1 MGPPSPQF
9 DADCV
14 LKGINDHV
22 QAMQERIGELE
33 SELARSIALN
43 VELAANLAASLD
55 IESTASEKRGR
66 AEEELAALQGRY
78 DELRRS
84 TSTSSREIER
94 LTGQM
99 NQANE
104 ANTALQCLRSS
115 QETRMAEYETRLALT
130 LQENERLMNEI
141 EELKGEMKRK
151 DGELGKLRN
160 KTTDLSNDVRD
171 MDMKMKLSDTRLRVA
186 MQESERLRS
195 SSAERMH
202 KLKQDMAELAEENNS
217 NKARLAEFEEDSTL
231 ANILP
236 KEKCDQIEKLE
247 IEAKR
252 KDDKLRN
259 LRDKTSDL
267 SKDLRDMNGSP
278 PERRKSPRLAGLP
291 SVHMGELEEEEPACA
306 SSSAPQLKGDEES
319 FTLYDPDD
327 GKNINE
333 LHTIIRRDIW
343 EGFVVNDGEDDRD
356 AVDQGGGNGRLSY
369 YAGTVGFRCRWCRDV
384 DPSLRAE
391 KSAVYPRK
399 LERIYSA
406 SIRFQRDHV
415 P

>member
-14 LKGINDHV
+14 LKGINGHV

-195 SSAERMH
+195 SSAERMRRYT
-202 KLKQDMAELAEENNS
+202 KLKQDMAEQLAKENNS

-327 GKNINE
+327 DKNINE
-333 LHTIIRRDIW
+333 LHTIIRRDIL

-356 AVDQGGGNGRLSY
+356 AVDQGGGNGRLSC
-369 YAGTVGFRCRWCRDV
+369 YAGTVRDV
-384 DPSLRAE
+384 DPPLRAE
-391 KSAVYPRK
+391 KSAVYPRE
-399 LERIYSA
+399 LEGIYRA
-406 SIRFQRDHV
+406 SIRFQHDHV

>member
-1 MGPPSPQF
+1 MRAPRSGQCPCFGCPSRDVMSSGPCGGRSVGFYHTMGPPSPQF

-66 AEEELAALQGRY
+66 AEEELAALQRRY

-141 EELKGEMKRK
+141 EELKKR
-151 DGELGKLRN
+151 L
-160 KTTDLSNDVRD
+160 
-171 MDMKMKLSDTRLRVA
+171 
-186 MQESERLRS
+186 
-195 SSAERMH
+195 
-202 KLKQDMAELAEENNS
+202 MA
-217 NKARLAEFEEDSTL
+217 
-231 ANILP
+231 
-236 KEKCDQIEKLE
+236 Q
-247 IEAKR
+247 
-252 KDDKLRN
+252 
-259 LRDKTSDL
+259 
-267 SKDLRDMNGSP
+267 
-278 PERRKSPRLAGLP
+278 
-291 SVHMGELEEEEPACA
+291 V
-306 SSSAPQLKGDEES
+306 S
-319 FTLYDPDD
+319 FR
-327 GKNINE
+327 G
-333 LHTIIRRDIW
+333 
-343 EGFVVNDGEDDRD
+343 
-356 AVDQGGGNGRLSY
+356 
-369 YAGTVGFRCRWCRDV
+369 
-384 DPSLRAE
+384 
-391 KSAVYPRK
+391 
-399 LERIYSA
+399 
-406 SIRFQRDHV
+406 QR
-415 P
+415 